1 VTLPVDRLPALP
13 WRRGRNPVPVSGQ
26 PVAPLAVV
34 SVLRLAELAETI
46 RIHGIVSPI
55 DVRRNGDR
63 YVGICGQR
71 RWLAAKR
78 IGLEYVPAIVFD
90 KIKSESEVAE
100 IRLMENTARQNL
112 APLEQA
118 DGLAHLMEIGN
129 LSASDVAKRVGM
141 NPAAVTKALSLRQLP
156 DWIREKISAGVIS
169 AGAGYEL
176 ARIKDPEVQAELA
189 KQVASGAL
197 SRDRLVAMV
206 KARKRGAKKAG
217 PSGTRV
223 TAMLDSNRSIS
234 LSGNG
239 MDSVEVLI
247 QWLEELLTK
256 ARKVR
261 PQNLALGTFINML
274 RDQSKA

>member
-1 VTLPVDRLPALP
+1 MRAIQIQQIPCDEIVWPQQERKKF
-13 WRRGRNPVPVSGQ
+13 SEE
-26 PVAPLAVV
+26 
-34 SVLRLAELAETI
+34 SIAELAETI
-46 RIHGIVSPI
+46 RVHGVVEPI
-55 DVRRNGDR
+55 GVRRKGDH
-63 YVGICGQR
+63 YEGIWGQR
-71 RWLAAKR
+71 RWLGGTR
-78 IGLEYVPAIVFD
+78 IGLKDMPAIVCD
-90 KIKSESEVAE
+90 EIKSEAEIAE
-100 IRLMENTARQNL
+100 IRLIENTARENL

-118 DGLAHLMEIGN
+118 DGLAHLMEIAN

-176 ARIKDPEVQAELA
+176 ARIKDPEIQAELA
-189 KQVASGAL
+189 RQVASGAL
-197 SRDRLVAMV
+197 SRDGLVAMV
-206 KARKRGAKKAG
+206 KGRKRGAKKAG

-223 TAMLDSNRSIS
+223 AAMLDSNRTIT

-274 RDQSKA
+274 RDQSKT

>member
-1 VTLPVDRLPALP
+1 MATNQILQIPVDAITWPEQERKSFPED
-13 WRRGRNPVPVSGQ
+13 GI
-26 PVAPLAVV
+26 
-34 SVLRLAELAETI
+34 AELAETI
-46 RIHGIVSPI
+46 RLHGIVSPI
-55 DVRRNGDR
+55 GVRRKGDR
-63 YVGICGQR
+63 FEGIWGQR
-71 RWLAAKR
+71 RWLGGKR
-78 IGLEYVPAIVFD
+78 IGLKEVPAIVCD
-90 KIKSESEVAE
+90 KIQSEAEVAE
-100 IRLMENTARQNL
+100 IRLMENTARKNL
-112 APLEQA
+112 DPLELG

-129 LSASDVAKRVGM
+129 LSASDVANRVGL
-141 NPAAVTKALSLRQLP
+141 NPAAVTKSLSLCQLP
-156 DWIREKISAGVIS
+156 DWIREKISAGMIS

-176 ARIKDPEVQAELA
+176 ARIKDTEVQAELA

-197 SRDRLVAMV
+197 SRDRLVATI